1 MQTSLYDRLGG
12 KDAITAV
19 VDDLVAGCAADT
31 RINAKFAKSDIARLK
46 TMLVDQVCEATSGP
60 CTYMGRDMRET
71 HKGMGVTT
79 GEFDALV
86 EDLVSTL
93 DRFSVPPAEREEL
106 LGLLGPMK
114 PDIVEIDTP
123 ETGASLPDSYQPAP
137 PLATS

>member
-1 MQTSLYDRLGG
+1 MQSSLYDRLGG
-12 KDAITAV
+12 NDAITAV
-19 VDDLVAGCAADT
+19 VDDFVAGCANDS

-46 TMLVDQVCEATSGP
+46 TMLVDQVCEATAGP
-60 CTYMGRDMRET
+60 CTYTGRDMKET

-86 EDLVSTL
+86 DDLVSTL
-93 DRFSVPPAEREEL
+93 DRFSVPTAEREEL
-106 LGLLGPMK
+106 LGLLAPLK

-123 ETGASLPDSYQPAP
+123 ETGAPLPDTYQPAP